1 MFKTKVGAFVTSIV
15 TTILSSIGLY
25 LFNQI
30 VETSKMQGLERL
42 SLIVL
47 IPFYILLGCVMIAL
61 IFSATFSSIKAIGSD
76 VKAIKI
82 IAIIILVVDI
92 AIIGCTAYLTGIF
105 INNLK

>member
-1 MFKTKVGAFVTSIV
+1 MFKTKVGSFITSII

-42 SLIVL
+42 SLVVL

-61 IFSATFSSIKAIGSD
+61 MFSAIFSSINAIGSD